1 MVFFFCLTWAKKMNF
16 IRGVRCRK
24 TASPFNC
31 ILFIIEAGYHL
42 FGAHE
47 QLTYTRM
54 YTHTHTPSH
63 YIACT
68 STNCYE

>member
-54 YTHTHTPSH
+54 YTHTYSISLHCVH
-63 YIACT
+63 I
-68 STNCYE
+68 NQLL